1 MSGELECVL
10 EILCDSVNMHLADGD
25 FERLRWRINW
35 TLSEL
40 ERLCRMMMV
49 EAGLPVVARFI
60 KNAATIWLL
69 LRD

>member
-1 MSGELECVL
+1 
-10 EILCDSVNMHLADGD
+10 MHLADGD